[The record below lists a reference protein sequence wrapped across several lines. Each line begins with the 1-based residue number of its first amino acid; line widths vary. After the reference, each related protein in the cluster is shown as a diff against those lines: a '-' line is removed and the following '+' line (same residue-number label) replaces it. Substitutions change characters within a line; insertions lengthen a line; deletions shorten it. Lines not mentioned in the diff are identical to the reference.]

1 MLCRQLSYEWSSN
14 EQYSYGWFVPFF
26 AGFLFWLSWED
37 WRGTG
42 GQSDIGFR
50 RLVTHAIGCPAVP

>member
-1 MLCRQLSYEWSSN
+1 MSGPQTNNIRMAGSSH
-14 EQYSYGWFVPFF
+14 SLP
-26 AGFLFWLSWED
+26 GFLFWLSWED